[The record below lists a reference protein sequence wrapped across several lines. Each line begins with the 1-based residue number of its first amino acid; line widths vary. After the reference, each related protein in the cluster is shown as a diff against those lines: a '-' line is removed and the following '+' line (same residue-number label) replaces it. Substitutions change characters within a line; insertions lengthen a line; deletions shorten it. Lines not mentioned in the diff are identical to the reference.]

1 MREIEVRWVENFQFV
16 AVSPENHTVVM
27 DASPGGGGKDQGIRP
42 PEMLLMGM
50 AGCTSYDIVA
60 ILRKKRQK
68 LTDLKVTISGEAR
81 PEPPNVYTA
90 ISVHY
95 SLKGIGLSEKA
106 VKRAIELS
114 MEKYCSAGA
123 MLAATAKIA
132 HSYDI
137 QEAN

>member
-1 MREIEVRWVENFQFV
+1 MREIEVRWVDGFQFV

-95 SLKGIGLSEKA
+95 SLTGVALSPEA
-106 VKRAIELS
+106 VERAIELS
-114 MEKYCSAGA
+114 TKKYCSAGA
-123 MLAATAKIA
+123 MLAATAKITHTYEIHQA
-132 HSYDI
+132 
-137 QEAN
+137 E